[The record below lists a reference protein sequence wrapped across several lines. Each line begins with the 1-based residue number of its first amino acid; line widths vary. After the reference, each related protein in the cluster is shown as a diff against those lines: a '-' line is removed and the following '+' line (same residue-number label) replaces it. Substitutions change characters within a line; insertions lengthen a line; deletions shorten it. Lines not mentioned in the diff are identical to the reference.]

1 MQRIFLPHISP
12 LQICDG
18 GAGEKD
24 QDVYRHG
31 DGGGDLHQLDV
42 HGARLR
48 PPLLRQERL
57 VRSPLQE
64 LHGGQRGQNGQ
75 SPIFSK
81 KKSSGK
87 S

>member
-1 MQRIFLPHISP
+1 MPHISP

-18 GAGEKD
+18 RDGEKD

-31 DGGGDLHQLDV
+31 DGGGDLHQPDV

-75 SPIFSK
+75 NSMSLGFF
-81 KKSSGK
+81 SSGK

>member
-1 MQRIFLPHISP
+1 MPHISP

-18 GAGEKD
+18 RAGEKD
-24 QDVYRHG
+24 QDVYRHR
-31 DGGGDLHQLDV
+31 DGGGDLHQPDV

-75 SPIFSK
+75 NSMSLGFF
-81 KKSSGK
+81 SSGK